1 MTAFEYR
8 VVPAPRRGQK
18 ERGLKTAED
27 RYANALQ
34 GTINEMGAKGWEYLR
49 AETLPCEERQ
59 GLGGRKTVY
68 HSVLVFRRA
77 TAQAGPARCIQ
88 ASAPALFRS
97 HSFTTPD
104 FSSLRSPSGSALAG
118 RARLGLGAAPRTTP
132 TSQSCGRRS
141 TSDDDSSKPEGGGC
155 QAGARYASSTVS

>member
-34 GTINEMGAKGWEYLR
+34 GTINELGAKGWEYLR

-77 TAQAGPARCIQ
+77 SAQA
-88 ASAPALFRS
+88 APA
-97 HSFTTPD
+97 TPV
-104 FSSLRSPSGSALAG
+104 
-118 RARLGLGAAPRTTP
+118 AAEPMAQP
-132 TSQSCGRRS
+132 G
-141 TSDDDSSKPEGGGC
+141 
-155 QAGARYASSTVS
+155 QAGLSASRGEAPAASRAMPSAREAQDIPDRPAPEVTAKSGD

>member
-27 RYANALQ
+27 RYARALQ
-34 GTINEMGAKGWEYLR
+34 GTINELGAKGWEYLR

-77 TAQAGPARCIQ
+77 AAQA
-88 ASAPALFRS
+88 APA
-97 HSFTTPD
+97 TPVAAEPMAQPAQPG
-104 FSSLRSPSGSALAG
+104 LSASRGEAP
-118 RARLGLGAAPRTTP
+118 AAPRAMPSAREAQDIPDRPAPEVTTK
-132 TSQSCGRRS
+132 SG
-141 TSDDDSSKPEGGGC
+141 D
-155 QAGARYASSTVS
+155 

>member
-18 ERGLKTAED
+18 ERGLKTSED
-27 RYANALQ
+27 RYARALQ
-34 GTINEMGAKGWEYLR
+34 GTINELGAKGWEYLR

-77 TAQAGPARCIQ
+77 AAQA
-88 ASAPALFRS
+88 APA
-97 HSFTTPD
+97 TPVAAEPRAQPAQPG
-104 FSSLRSPSGSALAG
+104 LSASRGEAP
-118 RARLGLGAAPRTTP
+118 AAPRAMPSAREAQDIPDRPAPEVTTK
-132 TSQSCGRRS
+132 SG
-141 TSDDDSSKPEGGGC
+141 D
-155 QAGARYASSTVS
+155 